1 MDVPGKPDFAGI
13 KYYLNKALFYATIDL
28 HREAVNIRLN

>member
-1 MDVPGKPDFAGI
+1 MDVPGIPDFAGI

-28 HREAVNIRLN
+28 TVRLSISV